1 MRAARCQ
8 TGTKIGLHIGLIRF
22 QCGAVFVLYKPAVQ
36 ALDIASVGLAGIIA
50 KTALKPE
57 GCRKTLQLRLDK
69 TMQLPK
75 AKALALGEL
84 FLDAC
89 CLTRELAQVVK
100 LRLTYITTTL
110 NRN

>member
-1 MRAARCQ
+1 MRATRCQ
-8 TGTKIGLHIGLIRF
+8 TGPKISLHIGLIRF
-22 QCGAVFVLYKPAVQ
+22 QCSAVFVLDKPTIQ
-36 ALDIASVGLAGIIA
+36 ALDVASISLAGIIA
-50 KTALKPE
+50 ETALKPE
-57 GCRKTLQLRLDK
+57 GCRRTLQLWLDK
-69 TMQLPK
+69 AMQLPK

>member
-1 MRAARCQ
+1 MRATRCQ
-8 TGTKIGLHIGLIRF
+8 TDPKISLHIGLIRF
-22 QCGAVFVLYKPAVQ
+22 QCSAVFVLDKPTIQ
-36 ALDIASVGLAGIIA
+36 ALDIASIGLAGIIA
-50 KTALKPE
+50 ETALKPE

-69 TMQLPK
+69 AMQLPK

-89 CLTRELAQVVK
+89 CLTRELAQIVK
-100 LRLTYITTTL
+100 LRLTYITAAL

>member
-1 MRAARCQ
+1 MN
-8 TGTKIGLHIGLIRF
+8 IGLIRF
-22 QCGAVFVLYKPAVQ
+22 KYGAVLVLYKPPIQ
-36 ALDIASVGLAGIIA
+36 ALDIASIGLAGVIA
-50 KTALKPE
+50 ETALKPE
-57 GCRKTLQLRLDK
+57 GCRKTLQLRLDNA
-69 TMQLPK
+69 MQLPK

-100 LRLTYITTTL
+100 LRLTDITTTL

>member
-1 MRAARCQ
+1 M
-8 TGTKIGLHIGLIRF
+8 
-22 QCGAVFVLYKPAVQ
+22 LYKPTIQ
-36 ALDIASVGLAGIIA
+36 ALDIASIGLAGVITE
-50 KTALKPE
+50 TALKPE

-100 LRLTYITTTL
+100 LRLTDITTAL

>member
-1 MRAARCQ
+1 MN
-8 TGTKIGLHIGLIRF
+8 IGLIRF
-22 QCGAVFVLYKPAVQ
+22 QYGAVLVVYKPAIQ
-36 ALDIASVGLAGIIA
+36 ALDIASVGLAGVITE
-50 KTALKPE
+50 TALKPE
-57 GCRKTLQLRLDK
+57 GCRKTLQLRLDNG
-69 TMQLPK
+69 MQLPK

-100 LRLTYITTTL
+100 LRLTDITTTL

>member
-1 MRAARCQ
+1 MN
-8 TGTKIGLHIGLIRF
+8 IGLIRF
-22 QCGAVFVLYKPAVQ
+22 QYGAVLVLYKPAIQ
-36 ALDIASVGLAGIIA
+36 ALDIASIGLAGVITE
-50 KTALKPE
+50 TALKPE
-57 GCRKTLQLRLDK
+57 GCRKTLQLRLDNA
-69 TMQLPK
+69 MNQLPK

-100 LRLTYITTTL
+100 LRLTDITTTL